1 MKLAERLKSVK
12 IDEDAF
18 RKLAVGSTEI
28 NWHPMGGGRAT
39 GRCAVYASADRSGH
53 IREVWPA
60 GCDSTGL
67 EEPLRDQVKKW
78 QLTPA
83 VSDGAPVQVE
93 ALSPALLSIPL

>member
-53 IREVWPA
+53 IR
-60 GCDSTGL
+60 
-67 EEPLRDQVKKW
+67 
-78 QLTPA
+78 
-83 VSDGAPVQVE
+83 
-93 ALSPALLSIPL
+93 